1 MATSSMMSHSWKIS
15 GLVGG
20 TCTKIS
26 SWFVGE
32 TEAVSA
38 MHSKNV
44 TTSEEESDNP
54 LQELI

>member
-1 MATSSMMSHSWKIS
+1 MMSHSWKIS

-20 TCTKIS
+20 TCTEIS

-38 MHSKNV
+38 MRSKSV

-54 LQELI
+54 LQELT